1 MNADIG
7 EMVYEQVLSLDVDN
21 HPVTGATFDYALYAD
36 SAIYS
41 GGSISYS
48 LTDSNR
54 GIFTFSWSADTYGKY
69 QLYAKNN
76 STNVIFISETID
88 VKPST
93 DSTIY
98 IGL

>member
-1 MNADIG
+1 MNVNIG

-36 SAIYS
+36 NVIYS

-48 LTDSNR
+48 LTDGDR

-69 QLYAKNN
+69 QLYTKNN

-88 VKPST
+88 VKPGT